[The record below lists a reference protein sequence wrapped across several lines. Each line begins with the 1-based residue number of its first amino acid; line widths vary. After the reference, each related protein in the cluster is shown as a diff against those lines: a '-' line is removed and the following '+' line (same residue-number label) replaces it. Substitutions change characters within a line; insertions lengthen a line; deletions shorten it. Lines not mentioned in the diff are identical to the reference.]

1 MVLANSADPEQS
13 APEGESDHSL
23 HCLSFLW
30 AFWSTIWLTFIKP
43 GIQVLPNFVVS
54 FVIMTYISHSSA
66 FVNVNMNFSV
76 CLVYNTSLS
85 IACLYQIGVWLY
97 WLKIT
102 ELLDCALVGVCAVIS
117 LNTYWNCLIK
127 MNAIHNMC
135 GEIRKYIYQGYP
147 KILAGK
153 NIWVPRSENISLDL
167 CLVKIQISLHIH
179 TVWSESSLGTFW
191 IAKGC
196 KVSLCRNKNSE

>member
-1 MVLANSADPEQS
+1 MVNVLKFHTLKFLTKWCLQTVQTQS
-13 APEGESDHSL
+13 SLLQKESDHSL

-85 IACLYQIGVWLY
+85 VACLYQIGVWLY

-102 ELLDCALVGVCAVIS
+102 ELLDCALVGVCAVIRS
-117 LNTYWNCLIK
+117 NTVLKLPHQDEC
-127 MNAIHNMC
+127 
-135 GEIRKYIYQGYP
+135 YP
-147 KILAGK
+147 
-153 NIWVPRSENISLDL
+153 
-167 CLVKIQISLHIH
+167 QY
-179 TVWSESSLGTFW
+179 VW
-191 IAKGC
+191 
-196 KVSLCRNKNSE
+196 RNKKIYLSRLP